1 MWYEKVSAFLPADKK
16 FLAGDQLTIYDF
28 MVAGFMTNMLTN
40 PNTKDPEKWAAAWEK
55 APDRIKQYYTD
66 FTAEMKDYL
75 DGRPTDCTV

>member
-1 MWYEKVSAFLPADKK
+1 
-16 FLAGDQLTIYDF
+16 